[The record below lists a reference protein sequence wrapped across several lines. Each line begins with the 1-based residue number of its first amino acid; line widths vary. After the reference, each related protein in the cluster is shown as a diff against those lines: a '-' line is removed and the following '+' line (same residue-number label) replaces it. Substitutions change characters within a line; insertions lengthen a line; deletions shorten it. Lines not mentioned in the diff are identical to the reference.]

1 MQLPILAGMLQA
13 PGRVQLWQL
22 LGIQGREE
30 QLVRQLM
37 VGRQQLYGMVLEG
50 AELGELASTPDVLS
64 LVLSPRAL
72 QGFISCQWWV
82 W

>member
-1 MQLPILAGMLQA
+1 MLQA
-13 PGRVQLWQL
+13 PGRVQPWQL

-64 LVLSPRAL
+64 LVLSPHAL